1 MILRRIYI
9 GLFFLFANAFV
20 FSQNLITNPSFEQ
33 CTCPTSGAQLYY
45 AYNWWPD
52 YWQGCSSELYHTC
65 HNSYSVSVPNH
76 YRGYQYPHSGN
87 AYAGFAFIFPSGNSY
102 EVAASKLFDS
112 LVSGREYCISF
123 YVSLADTASYC
134 IQDFTVHFTDSMP
147 TFVANVSDRC
157 PARNDIPFIYEQG
170 VVCDKEKWVKISGS
184 FIATGKERFMVIG
197 CCLEYFDITGVFTD
211 SLPYMPFAYYY
222 LDDVALYDCSTPYYV
237 ANAGGHRYICPGDS
251 VVFDAIK
258 RDNYLYAW
266 YEASNPN
273 DTLSKEAFLK
283 VKPKQSTTYVLSQ
296 ADFKFD
302 YTFDTITVYVSEEY
316 CDKPAW
322 KIYPNPTKGELTFSF
337 NLHIP
342 ENSIVQFFDPLGRLV
357 NQQYLKSSQEEYES
371 ILDISTLA
379 AGVYFCKIYFGDNIL
394 GTEKVVLLK

>member
-1 MILRRIYI
+1 MISRRIYI
-9 GLFFLFANAFV
+9 GLIFLSVNTFV
-20 FSQNLITNPSFEQ
+20 FSQNLIINPSFEQ
-33 CTCPTSGAQLYY
+33 CTCPTSTAQLYY
-45 AYNWWPD
+45 AYNWWPN
-52 YWQGCSSELYHTC
+52 YLQGCSSDLYHTC
-65 HNSYSVSVPNH
+65 HNFYVASIPNNH
-76 YRGYQYPHSGN
+76 SGYQYPHTGN
-87 AYAGFAFIFPSGNSY
+87 AYAGLAFFFYQGNSI
-102 EVAASKLFDS
+102 EVAVSKLYDS
-112 LVSGREYCISF
+112 LVKGREYCISF
-123 YVSLADTASYC
+123 YISLADTFNYC

-147 TFVANVSDRC
+147 VFIGTVQERCPSVANM
-157 PARNDIPFIYEQG
+157 PFIYDKG
-170 VVCDKEKWVKISGS
+170 VVCDKENWVKISGS
-184 FIATGKERFMVIG
+184 FIATGEEKFMDIG
-197 CCLEYFDITGVFTD
+197 CCLKPSYVTGNRLD
-211 SLPYMPFAYYY
+211 SFSNAAYYY
-222 LDDVALYDCSTPYYV
+222 LDDVALYDCSEPYYV
-237 ANAGGHRYICPGDS
+237 ANAGGNRQICPGDS
-251 VVFDAIK
+251 IVFDAIK

-302 YTFDTITVYVSEEY
+302 YTFDTITVFVSEEY

-357 NQQYLKSSQEEYES
+357 NQQYLKSLQEEYES

-394 GTEKVVLLK
+394 GTEKVVLVK